1 MVEKHDTY
9 LKDMPYFTG
18 ATIGTLIMEDLKL
31 EKRILEEQGE
41 CDTYNIKDIQDSKQV

>member
-1 MVEKHDTY
+1 MQY
-9 LKDMPYFTG
+9 WTG

-41 CDTYNIKDIQDSKQV
+41 VITQIQRKGEKPTPLGVGWIAQI